1 MTAPSARFLAR
12 MSLSAASGFLGLLTL
27 IQKDW
32 IEAVTSWAPDRRD
45 GSVEWAIA
53 GALLVLALVFAQS
66 ARVEW
71 RDRRRRPAVLER

>member
-12 MSLSAASGFLGLLTL
+12 LSLSAASGFLGLLTL

-32 IEAVTSWAPDRRD
+32 IEAVTRWDPDRHA
-45 GSVEWAIA
+45 GSVEWAVA
-53 GALLVLALVFAQS
+53 GALLALALVFAQS

-71 RDRRRRPAVLER
+71 RDRRRRPAVLET